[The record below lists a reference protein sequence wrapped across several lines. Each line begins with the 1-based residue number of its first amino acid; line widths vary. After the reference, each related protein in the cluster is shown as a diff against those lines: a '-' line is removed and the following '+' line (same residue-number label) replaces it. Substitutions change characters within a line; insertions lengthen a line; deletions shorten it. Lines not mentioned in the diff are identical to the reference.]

1 MSIVLKVFILLV
13 VTMLFTYLSYWITDN
28 VFFVDEFTHLADNLN
43 KLISVLKKVKKRR
56 LSED

>member
-1 MSIVLKVFILLV
+1 MSIVLKVLILLV

-28 VFFVDEFTHLADNLN
+28 VFFVDEFTNLADNLN

>member
-1 MSIVLKVFILLV
+1 MSIVLKVLILLV

-28 VFFVDEFTHLADNLN
+28 VFFVDEFTNLADNLN

-56 LSED
+56 LTED

>member
-28 VFFVDEFTHLADNLN
+28 VFFVDEFTNLADNLN

-56 LSED
+56 LTED

>member
-28 VFFVDEFTHLADNLN
+28 VFFVDEFTNLADNLN